1 MLARLPCQVQRQS
14 DEPALDHRLR
24 HWFVPVN
31 RLAVQGEQQF
41 DVQTNQNQPNLAHFV
56 LLGKPKDRHKKR
68 VLVRYREPE
77 RPRGRAD
84 IGVAKAIMIPIVE
97 LSKKLNGWRFS
108 NPRVLLDS

>member
-1 MLARLPCQVQRQS
+1 VL
-14 DEPALDHRLR
+14 
-24 HWFVPVN
+24 FV
-31 RLAVQGEQQF
+31 RGS
-41 DVQTNQNQPNLAHFV
+41 FV
-56 LLGKPKDRHKKR
+56 LLGKSKDRHKKR

-77 RPRGRAD
+77 RPRERAD